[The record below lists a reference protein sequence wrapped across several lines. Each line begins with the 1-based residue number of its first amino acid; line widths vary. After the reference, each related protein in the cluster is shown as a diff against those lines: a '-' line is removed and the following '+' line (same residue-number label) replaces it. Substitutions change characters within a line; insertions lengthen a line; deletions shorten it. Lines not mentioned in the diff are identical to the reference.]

1 MFEKCGDYDES
12 MRSGFEDWDFFLS
25 MLESEKDSYIG
36 IKDEELLQ
44 YRTTPT
50 SSNIK
55 SMTKRLELMKYIIE
69 KHKKSYHENFHF
81 QYKTLYV

>member
-25 MLESEKDSYIG
+25 ILESEKDSYIG
-36 IKDEELLQ
+36 IADEALLQ

-50 SSNIK
+50 SSNVK
-55 SMTKRLELMKYIIE
+55 SMEKRLDCVFEYFSMSLMMILRLIFA
-69 KHKKSYHENFHF
+69 KK
-81 QYKTLYV
+81 